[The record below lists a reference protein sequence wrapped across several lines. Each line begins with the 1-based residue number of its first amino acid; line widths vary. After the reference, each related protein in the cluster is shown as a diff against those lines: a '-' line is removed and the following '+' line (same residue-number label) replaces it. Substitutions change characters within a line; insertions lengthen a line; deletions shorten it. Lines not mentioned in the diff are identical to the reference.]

1 MACYC
6 KRRNHNFDSRPR
18 RSDQLIDGRS
28 PLGVSQT
35 SICLVR
41 RISLSALQHVSVN
54 FYPRVEASGIA
65 VNARDGIPMI
75 RCLSYVLQGGL

>member
-41 RISLSALQHVSVN
+41 RISLSASTRIY